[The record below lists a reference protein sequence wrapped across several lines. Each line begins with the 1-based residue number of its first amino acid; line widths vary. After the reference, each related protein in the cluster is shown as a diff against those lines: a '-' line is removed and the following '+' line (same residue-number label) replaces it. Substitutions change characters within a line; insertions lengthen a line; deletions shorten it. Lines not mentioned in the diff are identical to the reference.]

1 MRGLAAIYS
10 FLALCCYW
18 PRLGPALSAAG
29 SKFLSRTRAVVNST
43 GEEKGMI
50 VFAAHTGA
58 GFIAQKNRDRHVKLL
73 KTALKE
79 GI

>member
-1 MRGLAAIYS
+1 
-10 FLALCCYW
+10 
-18 PRLGPALSAAG
+18 
-29 SKFLSRTRAVVNST
+29 
-43 GEEKGMI
+43 MI

-79 GI
+79 GIFKK